1 MGFEET
7 GRSVVG
13 TFKDT
18 WKVVSLDINHNDDAH
33 YSIKI
38 SDPANPEP
46 EVARLREELN
56 KQAKSF
62 DAIICTAGGW
72 QGGSAKDDNIF
83 SLTDS
88 MIKANLVPALLC
100 KP

>member
-1 MGFEET
+1 M
-7 GRSVVG
+7 VG

-18 WKVVSLDINHNDDAH
+18 WKVVSLDINHNDQAH
-33 YSIKI
+33 HSIKLTN
-38 SDPANPEP
+38 PTNPES
-46 EVARLREELN
+46 EVLAIREELK

-83 SLTDS
+83 SLTSS
-88 MIKANLVPALLC
+88 MVNANLIPALLC
-100 KP
+100 KCPLIDENIP